1 MISMPPSPPPLHQHL
16 HSTAPSLSVPQEL
29 YDEQRREQRQMAQP
43 PWAGWLSVVRAYRR
57 RPRRRRQR
65 PQGREGGEEEEQGR
79 QWWEDDKPEDW

>member
-43 PWAGWLSVVRAYRR
+43 PWAGWLSGVPPPPSPPATAPK
-57 RPRRRRQR
+57 RPR
-65 PQGREGGEEEEQGR
+65 GGEEEERGR

>member
-43 PWAGWLSVVRAYRR
+43 PWAGWLSGVPPPPSRPATAPT
-57 RPRRRRQR
+57 RPR
-65 PQGREGGEEEEQGR
+65 GGEEEERGR